1 MPVVWSSVELDIKG
15 GWHYTAS
22 QLLAG
27 FDLRNTAARLATVA
41 VARPRCGTTPT
52 QSPRLTGGPPPTSPS

>member
-1 MPVVWSSVELDIKG
+1 VELDIKG

-22 QLLAG
+22 QLLAVG

-52 QSPRLTGGPPPTSPS
+52 RLPRSTGEPFFPHDL